1 MGIFS
6 FIHKHAVASYQEDIK
21 ALIELY
27 RPLEKRQLADYFVY
41 STWTRAGL
49 QNEGHFKLPDG
60 QPSLSSDASYFM
72 FPHLENAVKTLRKR
86 GSKTEAAALSIWMH
100 SARGV
105 VNQETGEDLKQLW
118 ALIME
123 TRDYWDE
130 YLEKLYEDDK
140 KSGMDQDLANRTLVL
155 SREILANVPPE
166 QFR

>member
-6 FIHKHAVASYQEDIK
+6 FIHKHAVASYQEEIK

-60 QPSLSSDASYFM
+60 QPSFSSDVSYFM
-72 FPHLENAVKTLRKR
+72 FPPLENAVKTLRKR
-86 GSKTEAAALSIWMH
+86 GSRIEAAALSIWMH

-105 VNQETGEDLKQLW
+105 INQETDEDLKQLW

-123 TRDYWDE
+123 TQSYWDE
-130 YLEKLYEDDK
+130 YLNKLYEDDK
-140 KSGMDQDLANRTLVL
+140 KSGMDQGLVDRTLAL
-155 SREILANVPPE
+155 SKEILANVPPE

>member
-21 ALIELY
+21 ALIALY
-27 RPLEKRQLADYFVY
+27 QPLEKRQLADYFVY

-60 QPSLSSDASYFM
+60 QLSLSSDLSYFM
-72 FPHLENAVKTLRKR
+72 FPSLEGAVKTLRKR

-105 VNQETGEDLKQLW
+105 VNKETDTELKRLW
-118 ALIME
+118 AMIMD

-130 YLEKLYEDDK
+130 YLDKLYEDDK
-140 KSGMDQDLANRTLVL
+140 KSGMDQDLVNKTLAL
-155 SREILANVPPE
+155 SKEILANVPPE

>member
-6 FIHKHAVASYQEDIK
+6 FIHRHAVASYQDDIR
-21 ALIELY
+21 ALVELY

-60 QPSLSSDASYFM
+60 QPSLSSDVSYFM
-72 FPHLENAVKTLRKR
+72 LPPLQDAVKTLRKR
-86 GSKTEAAALSIWMH
+86 GSNTEAAALSIWMY

-105 VNQETGEDLKQLW
+105 INQETDEELKQLW
-118 ALIME
+118 ALIMD

-130 YLEKLYEDDK
+130 HLSKLYEDDK
-140 KSGMDQDLANRTLVL
+140 KSGMDQALIERTFAL
-155 SREILANVPPE
+155 SREILANVPPV